1 MWAQKKWCVTKVAHC
16 TFFPGSQCQNGWI
29 NYKNGCYKLVTPE
42 DPWNLVTWSDAKKK
56 CSTLF
61 TGTQSANI
69 KPHLLY
75 IETMDELVSINTE
88 RSIIFFSFVDIR
100 INGCKI
106 RKRAKTRNRYNTAPH
121 LTRTPIGKL

>member
-1 MWAQKKWCVTKVAHC
+1 MPLIRLFYHNFDVTLFLH
-16 TFFPGSQCQNGWI
+16 FPGSQCQDGWR

-56 CSTLF
+56 CNTIF

-75 IETMDELVSINTE
+75 IETMDELVIINTE
-88 RSIIFFSFVDIR
+88 RSIIVWFCRHDNS
-100 INGCKI
+100 
-106 RKRAKTRNRYNTAPH
+106 
-121 LTRTPIGKL
+121 